1 MSQDGVPPGEPGSTP
16 EAAAQTP
23 TADVGG
29 TPPVSPT
36 TDPAAWPAPDQSTQV
51 LDPDAQQTA
60 AYPYQAQD
68 PYQQQADAYAQTQQT
83 TAYPN
88 AAYDYSQQTE
98 QPPAA
103 PQWPTPGADGYLP
116 PPPGVTPTTAPP
128 APKSGGV
135 GKFIAIAAL
144 TGLLAGVGGGAL
156 GYSLA
161 QDSGTSSSVT
171 VNAPSNPEGLSPRAD
186 GSIATIAEKVLP
198 SVVSLEVSGSGQ
210 AGSGSG
216 FVVFQDGYILTNNH
230 VIEAAADNGSIEVVL
245 QDGTRVTGD
254 LIGRNADYD
263 LAVVKIDK
271 SGLTPLA
278 VGDSGS
284 VKVGDQAIAI
294 GSPLGLEG
302 TVTSGIVSS
311 LDRPVTAGGS
321 DGSETSFINAIQT
334 DAPINPGN
342 SGGPLV
348 NSEGQVIGVNSAIAS
363 LNTGADGQAGS
374 IGLGFAIPINT
385 ANRIA
390 QELIQTGT
398 SATPIIGAEIDFS
411 YSGQGARV
419 QGVTAGGPAES
430 AGLKADDVIV
440 AVNGERVDDAVSL
453 ITDIRQY
460 APGDEI
466 TLTLES
472 GQEIKVTLGK
482 R

>member
-68 PYQQQADAYAQTQQT
+68 PYQQQAGAYAQTQQT

-216 FVVFQDGYILTNNH
+216 FVVSQDGYILTNNH

-245 QDGTRVTGD
+245 QDGTRVTLIAGD
-254 LIGRNADYD
+254 LGELRAPASPPDSWAAKAEHDVAIWTIKMAAGARFELPAAKAGSNRTLYFFAGKGLKVAGREVPEYHLVDLVADTAVVLEAAQPCEMLLLQGQPIGEPVAQYGPFVMNDRAGIEQAFADYQRTGFGGWPWPAD
-263 LAVVKIDK
+263 DPNH
-271 SGLTPLA
+271 GP
-278 VGDSGS
+278 
-284 VKVGDQAIAI
+284 
-294 GSPLGLEG
+294 
-302 TVTSGIVSS
+302 
-311 LDRPVTAGGS
+311 DRGRFARH
-321 DGSETSFINAIQT
+321 
-334 DAPINPGN
+334 
-342 SGGPLV
+342 
-348 NSEGQVIGVNSAIAS
+348 
-363 LNTGADGQAGS
+363 ADG
-374 IGLGFAIPINT
+374 
-385 ANRIA
+385 R
-390 QELIQTGT
+390 
-398 SATPIIGAEIDFS
+398 
-411 YSGQGARV
+411 
-419 QGVTAGGPAES
+419 
-430 AGLKADDVIV
+430 
-440 AVNGERVDDAVSL
+440 
-453 ITDIRQY
+453 
-460 APGDEI
+460 
-466 TLTLES
+466 LEEV
-472 GQEIKVTLGK
+472 G
-482 R
+482 

>member
-23 TADVGG
+23 PADAVSS
-29 TPPVSPT
+29 PPVSPT

-88 AAYDYSQQTE
+88 AAFDYSQQTE

-216 FVVFQDGYILTNNH
+216 FVVSQDGYILTNNH

-263 LAVVKIDK
+263 LAVVKID
-271 SGLTPLA
+271 
-278 VGDSGS
+278 
-284 VKVGDQAIAI
+284 
-294 GSPLGLEG
+294 
-302 TVTSGIVSS
+302 
-311 LDRPVTAGGS
+311 
-321 DGSETSFINAIQT
+321 
-334 DAPINPGN
+334 NP
-342 SGGPLV
+342 
-348 NSEGQVIGVNSAIAS
+348 
-363 LNTGADGQAGS
+363 D
-374 IGLGFAIPINT
+374 
-385 ANRIA
+385 
-390 QELIQTGT
+390 
-398 SATPIIGAEIDFS
+398 
-411 YSGQGARV
+411 
-419 QGVTAGGPAES
+419 
-430 AGLKADDVIV
+430 
-440 AVNGERVDDAVSL
+440 
-453 ITDIRQY
+453 
-460 APGDEI
+460 
-466 TLTLES
+466 
-472 GQEIKVTLGK
+472 
-482 R
+482 